1 MSGTPEDPHRLPQ
14 AALRWREDGTP
25 ESSDFGDLYFSAED
39 GLAETSHVFL
49 EGNGLPAA
57 WEKRAEETSG
67 TPLFTICETGFGTGL
82 NFLATLELWAAHRPP
97 GARLHFISLEGYP
110 LSASDLEKAHAAWPR
125 LKPFSEELLKHYPPL
140 VPGFHR
146 CELADGITLT
156 LLFGEA
162 AQMLGSLELS
172 GSKVDAWF
180 LDGFAPSRNE
190 TMWSPAVF
198 HEMGRLSG
206 PGTTLATFTVAGA
219 VRRGLGE
226 AGFEVSKTPGFGRK
240 RDMLQGLYKGAPSAS
255 SLPLWYRPPPPPRPK
270 RALIIGGGIAG
281 AAATHA
287 LTRRGV
293 QVTLIE
299 KGPCLGS
306 GASGNPAALFMPR
319 LALGSAPTGLFH
331 RAAYLYARAFY
342 EALQEASG
350 KAFFDPCGVLHLGR
364 SEREEERLRALAER
378 QVLPPSHMRF
388 LEREDASALAGIKLP
403 APALYFPGAGTLNPE
418 ALLGALSA
426 KADCRFET
434 EAAHLE
440 PKESGGWIARN
451 TEGGILAEADIVI
464 AAAGASIMQLF
475 PEAGLPIT
483 PVAGQVTEFAPR
495 EGSAPLKTAL
505 AADSYLLPAREGKQ
519 LTGASFD
526 KQDLSL
532 VPLPAD
538 REKNLTALDEWL
550 GSKTRPE
557 NVYSE
562 RRSLRATTPDRM
574 PFAGPMPERAAYE
587 RAYERLRYGDRFAAY
602 PPAPSPPG
610 LYTLGGLGSRG
621 FLTAPLLA
629 EHLAAQICGDASPLP
644 RELIEATAPARFIIR
659 SLK

>member
-39 GLAETSHVFL
+39 GLAETTHVFL
-49 EGNGLPAA
+49 KGNNLPAA
-57 WEKRAEETSG
+57 WERCAKEASG

-97 GARLHFISLEGYP
+97 GAKLHFISLEGYP

-146 CELADGITLT
+146 CELANGVTLT

-162 AQMLGSLELS
+162 AKMLGSLELS

-198 HEMGRLSG
+198 HEMGRLSD

-219 VRRGLGE
+219 VRRGLVE

-255 SLPLWYRPPPPPRPK
+255 SLPLWYRPPAPPRPK

-281 AAATHA
+281 AAAAHA

-299 KGPCLGS
+299 KGPGLGS

-331 RAAYLYARAFY
+331 RAAYLYASAFY
-342 EALQEASG
+342 EALQGASG
-350 KAFFDPCGVLHLGR
+350 ASFFDPCGVLHLGR
-364 SEREEERLRALAER
+364 SEGEEERLRALAER
-378 QVLPPSHMRF
+378 QVLPPTHMRF

-403 APALYFPGAGTLNPE
+403 TPALYFPGAGTLNPQ
-418 ALLGALSA
+418 ALLGALGA
-426 KADCRFET
+426 EADCRFKT

-440 PKESGGWIARN
+440 PKGGGGWTARN
-451 TEGGILAEADIVI
+451 TQGEILAEADIVI
-464 AAAGASIMQLF
+464 AAAGASTMQLF

-505 AADSYLLPAREGKQ
+505 AAGSYLLPAQKGKQ

-532 VPLPAD
+532 APLMAD
-538 REKNLTALDEWL
+538 REKNLTALEEWL
-550 GSKTRPE
+550 GADARPSE
-557 NVYSE
+557 IFSE

-574 PFAGPMPERAAYE
+574 PFAGPMPQRAAYE

-610 LYTLGGLGSRG
+610 LYTIGGLGSRG